1 MKKILTGL
9 VLATCAT
16 TASATVYNIDAVLDG
31 KDGGFGFS
39 GFHYAGN
46 SGEGLNG
53 DGNEM
58 TGSGLASFD
67 TTTVVGTYN
76 DVSGA
81 FSMTADLVDGA
92 VGSVTLTGTLDF
104 ASGLLNPAGSI
115 FADFTS
121 PFGFLQDGTLDFS
134 VGQVCCTGT
143 NPPNSFDGAL
153 MSLWGYGLPDAP
165 FEPDGYLGLDLRLEL
180 TAVPVPAAAWL
191 FGSGLL
197 GLVGVAR
204 RKSA

>member
-9 VLATCAT
+9 VLVACST
-16 TASATVYNIDAVLDG
+16 TASATLYNITSILDG
-31 KDGGFGFS
+31 NDGGFGFS

-46 SGEGLNG
+46 SGETERDT
-53 DGNEM
+53 DGSPM

-67 TTTVVGTYN
+67 TTTAVGTYN
-76 DVSGA
+76 DDDGA
-81 FSMTADLVDGA
+81 FTLTADLVGA
-92 VGSVTLTGTLDF
+92 AGSVTLTGTLDF
-104 ASGLLNPAGSI
+104 LAGLLNPAGTI

-121 PFGFLQDGTLDFS
+121 PAGFLQDGNLDFS
-134 VGQVCCTGT
+134 VGQVCCSGT

-153 MSLWGYGLPDAP
+153 MSLWGYGLPDSP
-165 FEPDGYLGLDLRLEL
+165 LDPDAYLGLDLRIEL

-197 GLVGVAR
+197 GLVGAAR